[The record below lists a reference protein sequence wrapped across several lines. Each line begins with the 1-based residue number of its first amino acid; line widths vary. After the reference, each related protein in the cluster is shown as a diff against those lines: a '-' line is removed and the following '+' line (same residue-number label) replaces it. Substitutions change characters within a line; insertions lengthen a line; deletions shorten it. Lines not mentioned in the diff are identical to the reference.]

1 MIPQRSARRRL
12 PATVLLL
19 PLLALPLTACG
30 SGGPAAPAAEAVDPT
45 PPADTSAAPASP
57 DAPDPSEPAD
67 PAEPT
72 APADPSAPA
81 EFPGVDP
88 ELIYLTEIPGYTL
101 APQSAGVIG
110 DDGWGCSYV
119 SATGGTIELRVERAE
134 PGAADTDITADR
146 AAGITEFH
154 RIRDGVR
161 ISVLT
166 TDPDADPD
174 LLRAALEAAHPA
186 DAAELAGAL
195 PRKDGGA
202 PVQRGDLPPNGDGA
216 PLDPEGAA
224 G

>member
-12 PATVLLL
+12 TTTVLLL

-30 SGGPAAPAAEAVDPT
+30 SEGSAAPAAEAADPT
-45 PPADTSAAPASP
+45 PADTSAAP

-67 PAEPT
+67 PA
-72 APADPSAPA
+72 DPSAPA
-81 EFPGVDP
+81 EFPGVAP
-88 ELIYLTEIPGYTL
+88 ELIYLTEIPGHTL

-110 DDGWGCSYV
+110 EDGWGCSYV

-161 ISVLT
+161 ISVVT

-186 DAAELAGAL
+186 DAAELAEAL
-195 PRKDGGA
+195 PQEDGGA
-202 PVQRGDLPPNGDGA
+202 PVRRGDLPPNGDGA

>member
-12 PATVLLL
+12 TTTVLLL

-30 SGGPAAPAAEAVDPT
+30 SEGSAAPAAEAADPT
-45 PPADTSAAPASP
+45 PAGTSAAP
-57 DAPDPSEPAD
+57 DATDPSEPAD
-67 PAEPT
+67 PPEPT
-72 APADPSAPA
+72 TPADPSAPA
-81 EFPGVDP
+81 EFPGVAP

-110 DDGWGCSYV
+110 EDGWGCSYV

-186 DAAELAGAL
+186 DAAELAEAL
-195 PRKDGGA
+195 PQEDGGA
-202 PVQRGDLPPNGDGA
+202 PVRRGDLPPHGDGA